1 MNDELKLLVEW
12 SSPWQEFLTAIRP
25 ALGRSPEPLDGEA
38 PIGLFPYRGMLAS
51 WIIEGAVLALAHNA
65 VPNHRQIGSVRT
77 TGLAEVRRYLLFRR
91 GIATN
96 RRCGRR
102 PSRPIRPRRRP

>member
-38 PIGLFPYRGMLAS
+38 PHRPGSLS
-51 WIIEGAVLALAHNA
+51 WN
-65 VPNHRQIGSVRT
+65 VRF
-77 TGLAEVRRYLLFRR
+77 LDR
-91 GIATN
+91 
-96 RRCGRR
+96 GRR
-102 PSRPIRPRRRP
+102 IVCIGDHVDSNNRQAGTF

>member
-38 PIGLFPYRGMLAS
+38 PPAWFPIVECSLPGS
-51 WIIEGAVLALAHNA
+51 WKAHCL
-65 VPNHRQIGSVRT
+65 HWRS
-77 TGLAEVRRYLLFRR
+77 
-91 GIATN
+91 
-96 RRCGRR
+96 C
-102 PSRPIRPRRRP
+102 